1 MKVLSLCVFRQVVI
15 VDRIIVDKEIID
27 KQVKIIDND
36 IFIVDMSENKLSKNS
51 CSESILEL
59 KYLDDFISFCY
70 FEDFCVIEDIS
81 GIL

>member
-1 MKVLSLCVFRQVVI
+1 
-15 VDRIIVDKEIID
+15 
-27 KQVKIIDND
+27 
-36 IFIVDMSENKLSKNS
+36 MSENKLSKNS